1 MTSAIP
7 VQCSTNWANEPTRTD
22 HFFSPSLSYD
32 MSVVDVQKLYCLHYS
47 FSCSC
52 VQSVLYQLRLTFS
65 QNWLVNGT
73 KARQNVENQIG
84 IWAFGGI
91 YSTAVCELS
100 GKNLHT
106 EWLCLLTIYFW
117 VFFDKATER
126 KILLL
131 QLDVPGD
138 GCEWIGEL
146 RIKEVKVFID
156 SSPYDKPNL
165 FKQCTSLKFA
175 SFFNRSIL
183 PDVFSTSSL
192 TPTKIVAWKY
202 REESSTSTW
211 PLPASGEFLNAT
223 TVVSCT

>member
-32 MSVVDVQKLYCLHYS
+32 MSVVDVQKLHCLHYS

-52 VQSVLYQLRLTFS
+52 VQPVLYQLRLTFS

-91 YSTAVCELS
+91 YSTTACELS
-100 GKNLHT
+100 GKNLHS
-106 EWLCLLTIYFW
+106 EWLWLLTIYFW

-126 KILLL
+126 KILPL
-131 QLDVPGD
+131 QLDVQV
-138 GCEWIGEL
+138 IGVSGLGNWEL
-146 RIKEVKVFID
+146 KR
-156 SSPYDKPNL
+156 
-165 FKQCTSLKFA
+165 
-175 SFFNRSIL
+175 
-183 PDVFSTSSL
+183 
-192 TPTKIVAWKY
+192 
-202 REESSTSTW
+202 
-211 PLPASGEFLNAT
+211 
-223 TVVSCT
+223 

>member
-52 VQSVLYQLRLTFS
+52 VQPVLYQLRLTFS

-91 YSTAVCELS
+91 YSTAACELS

-126 KILLL
+126 KILPL
-131 QLDVPGD
+131 QLDVQVMGVS
-138 GCEWIGEL
+138 GLGNWEL
-146 RIKEVKVFID
+146 KR
-156 SSPYDKPNL
+156 
-165 FKQCTSLKFA
+165 
-175 SFFNRSIL
+175 
-183 PDVFSTSSL
+183 
-192 TPTKIVAWKY
+192 
-202 REESSTSTW
+202 
-211 PLPASGEFLNAT
+211 
-223 TVVSCT
+223 